1 MVFILSFVKLNRA
14 LQLSIPD
21 AALSGV
27 SAIAGGGYHTI
38 ALKNGDIFAWGDNS
52 QGQRTIL
59 DACEVATV
67 TRVQPISGP
76 STGGTAV
83 KIIGT
88 NFFSALPVTVI

>member
-38 ALKNGDIFAWGDNS
+38 ALKSGDIFA
-52 QGQRTIL
+52 
-59 DACEVATV
+59 
-67 TRVQPISGP
+67 
-76 STGGTAV
+76 
-83 KIIGT
+83 
-88 NFFSALPVTVI
+88 